1 MAAVA
6 SVTAMVRGLASFAV
20 AIILI
25 AWTMAGARAVD
36 LAAAASPAPSPG
48 LSTLVDGPI
57 TPGRYVVEP
66 PAVGWAE
73 CAGWA
78 EPCPSEPPLA
88 RTLRFEITIPAG
100 WEAMAD
106 TTVIVPD
113 DGSPEGPAGSGLAV
127 GWTTPTAGL
136 HGDPCQQVPHLAP
149 DIRVGPTVDDLVE
162 AVLAHPTLQVTEP
175 VEVEVGG
182 FPGRSF
188 ELSAPSDISMCRDWR
203 PFEPGIFAQGPE
215 NHWTIWAVDVSG
227 LRMVILA
234 EDFPATPPADHQAI
248 RDMVASLRFLP

>member
-1 MAAVA
+1 VTAIRALASIAVA
-6 SVTAMVRGLASFAV
+6 N
-20 AIILI
+20 ILI
-25 AWTMAGARAVD
+25 AGTMAGATHGAD
-36 LAAAASPAPSPG
+36 LAAASAAPPVE
-48 LSTLVDGPI
+48 LPTLVDGPI
-57 TPGRYVVEP
+57 TPGRYVIEP

-73 CAGWA
+73 CADWA
-78 EPCPSEPPLA
+78 EPCPSEPPQA
-88 RTLRFEITIPAG
+88 RTLRFEITIPSG

-106 TTVIVPD
+106 TTVIVRD
-113 DGSPEGPAGSGLAV
+113 EGSPEGPTGSGLVV

-188 ELSAPSDISMCRDWR
+188 ELSAPSDVSMCRDWR

-227 LRMVILA
+227 LRMIILA
-234 EDFPATPPADHQAI
+234 EDFPATPLADRQAI
-248 RDMVASLRFLP
+248 RDMVASVSFLP